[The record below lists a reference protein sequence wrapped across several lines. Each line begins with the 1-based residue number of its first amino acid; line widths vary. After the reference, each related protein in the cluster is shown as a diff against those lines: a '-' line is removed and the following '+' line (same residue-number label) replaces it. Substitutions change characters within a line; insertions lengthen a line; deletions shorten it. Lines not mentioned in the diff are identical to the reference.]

1 MNLKSRLKAAF
12 GLVLKGSIAPF
23 DRIGFGGAG
32 SGEKLSQAYAQS
44 PWVSRAIK
52 LISLPMTEVP
62 LRFSAESRGSKQII
76 DDPSLLAWWES
87 PAVGADKQPL
97 SMADTIEATVG
108 WLKLKGECFWVLDDT
123 VFAPVASMPFPEAG
137 RNFPRFLIANPERM
151 RPLSANHDGALLA
164 WELTDGRGRKFI
176 FAPQQVVHLRTWNPY
191 DDCRGLAE
199 MDAARIPAESDYLA
213 SVFKRNLWR
222 NNGDR
227 GPIIGIKNGAT
238 LDDKQREQLINQL
251 REKKELASQGIF
263 KAAVIGGD
271 ISVED
276 PKAQT
281 VDAGFVASRAED
293 PTAIFIAFGV
303 PPSMATVTASYSVG
317 SASDRYRLIEDTSAP
332 TGKKITEAIERVVAL
347 QRIVS
352 PSPSQGEGRGEGS
365 RVFAWFDWSRH
376 SVFQQVRNERIASGK
391 TLWDSGMPWEKISE
405 WLSLDLPEFDGWDAG
420 YLPFS
425 VTPVGS
431 GGLPTEPQPE
441 VDPAGLEPSEV
452 AEEVDEASKAIHAAF
467 TRKMVGRGSRRA
479 VESSFES
486 LCVCG
491 GPGDATIVQKGRS
504 AKEVALWKTHMAKR
518 RESLK
523 RFESVINRELIKA
536 RAEVLAKLN
545 KSVGLSK
552 SSPSPL
558 KGESAG
564 ERGDL
569 ITKAAAADFLFDLGT
584 FRNGLMAGLRK
595 ATAASLQQAG
605 SQLLAEI
612 GFDDPFRFP
621 DEKALSFLAQRENK
635 LVNAA
640 QEIFNGVRTELEEG
654 ITAGE
659 SISKLS
665 DRIRGK
671 FNDISAT
678 RARTI
683 AMTETAA
690 AYGAA
695 RQEAMEQSGV
705 EYKQWL
711 TSGAG
716 NVRAAHAAANGQTVP
731 VGEPFDVGG
740 ETLECPGDPTGSP
753 GNVIN
758 CHCVA
763 IAVSESRANK
773 ILMTTKTREETGAIR
788 AAGEALRNTLAEM
801 LAEVK
806 KQTPKPE
813 GEE

>member
-1 MNLKSRLKAAF
+1 MRCLALNMENFAGGEPVNLRTRLKAAF
-12 GLVLKGSIAPF
+12 GLVVKGSIAPF
-23 DRIGFGGAG
+23 DRLIDLTGNSG
-32 SGEKLSQAYAQS
+32 GEKLTQPYANS

-52 LISLPMTEVP
+52 LIALPMTEVP
-62 LRFSAESRGSKQII
+62 LRFSAESRGSKQVI
-76 DDPSLLAWWES
+76 DDPALAAWWES
-87 PAVGADKQPL
+87 PALGPDKQPISL
-97 SMADTIEATVG
+97 ADTIEATVG
-108 WLKLKGECFWVLDDT
+108 WLKLRGNCFWILDDT
-123 VFAPVASMPFPEAG
+123 VYATAASMPFPEAG
-137 RNFPRFLIANPERM
+137 RTFPRFLIANPDRM
-151 RPLSANHDGALLA
+151 RPLKSAADGSLLA
-164 WELTDGRGRKFI
+164 WELIDGRGRKYT
-176 FAPQQVVHLRTWNPY
+176 FAIGQVIHIRAWNPY
-191 DDCRGLAE
+191 DDCQGLAE
-199 MDAARIPAESDYLA
+199 MQAAQVAAESDYLA
-213 SVFKRNLWR
+213 GVFKRNLWR

-281 VDAGFVASRAED
+281 VDAAFTTSRAED
-293 PTAIFIAFGV
+293 PLQIFIAFGV
-303 PPSMATVTASYSVG
+303 PPSMATVTASYSIG

-332 TGKKITEAIERVVAL
+332 TGKKITEAIERVLML
-347 QRIVS
+347 QQAERL
-352 PSPSQGEGRGEGS
+352 
-365 RVFAWFDWSRH
+365 FAWFDWTRH
-376 SVFQQVRNERIASGK
+376 SVFQQVRNERIDSGTK
-391 TLWDSGMPWEKISE
+391 LWDRGMPWEAVSE
-405 WLSLDLPEFDGWDAG
+405 WLGLDLPEFDGWETG

-425 VTPVGS
+425 VTPVGAD
-431 GGLPTEPQPE
+431 GLPSEPPPTE
-441 VDPAGLEPSEV
+441 DPAANEPI
-452 AEEVDEASKAIHAAF
+452 EEVEAADEAAKMISTAF
-467 TRKMVGRGSRRA
+467 KRRSSPSPVGEGGG
-479 VESSFES
+479 E
-486 LCVCG
+486 G
-491 GPGDATIVQKGRS
+491 GPQTGIAVHCCGLPGDPGIVQKGRS
-504 AKEVALWKTHMAKR
+504 AKEVARWKMHMAKR

-523 RFESVINRELIKA
+523 RFEAAINRELMKA

-545 KSVGLSK
+545 STRNPKL
-552 SSPSPL
+552 
-558 KGESAG
+558 ETRNI
-564 ERGDL
+564 E
-569 ITKAAAADFLFDLGT
+569 KAAAADFLFDLGT
-584 FRNGLMAGLRK
+584 FRNGLMASLRK
-595 ATAASLQQAG
+595 ASTAALQQAG

-635 LVNAA
+635 LVNAP
-640 QEIFNGVRTELEEG
+640 QEIFNTVRTELEEG
-654 ITAGE
+654 ITEGE
-659 SISKLS
+659 SIAELS

-671 FNDISAT
+671 FNDISA

-731 VGEPFDVGG
+731 VTAHFEVGG
-740 ETLECPGDPTGSP
+740 EALESPGDPNGSP

-763 IAVSESRANK
+763 IAVA
-773 ILMTTKTREETGAIR
+773 
-788 AAGEALRNTLAEM
+788 
-801 LAEVK
+801 
-806 KQTPKPE
+806 KPE
-813 GEE
+813 GAA